1 MHKGWEIKKIPNPIL
16 VAKEDPNFEG
26 KFLPL
31 VAEVFIHYMQFL
43 CGVSL
48 QDVQMCLK
56 KCISNMID
64 EYTIPLVY
72 IVHANAKLHCKL
84 NWLPKNSWFSSPLSL
99 AVVAKGR

>member
-1 MHKGWEIKKIPNPIL
+1 MGNQKIPNPIL
-16 VAKEDPNFEG
+16 VVKEDPNFEG

-48 QDVQMCLK
+48 QYVQMCLK
-56 KCISNMID
+56 KRISNTID

-72 IVHANAKLHCKL
+72 IVHVNAT
-84 NWLPKNSWFSSPLSL
+84 LS
-99 AVVAKGR
+99 